1 MNIRKNISG
10 NLRAKISAAGLLC
23 LLLTSCLKQYTPP
36 NINQPTALLSFVQGS
51 PDEQPLDFF
60 LNGDKVNQSPIYY
73 GNYINYVS
81 AYAGSRTANF
91 YNSGTTGILLSGTIT
106 LNPGAAYS
114 LFLANVPSSPEIVLL
129 TDTLTKPVAGNASL
143 RFVDLS
149 PDAPN
154 VDFAIK
160 GGAVLVHNMAHK
172 GFTTFLPVPVNPGYT
187 FEVRKA
193 GTTTILATLMDVPL
207 AAGSVYT
214 AWFDGLAS
222 PTNNS
227 DHLSLNVVTN
237 AFFN

>member
-10 NLRAKISAAGLLC
+10 NLMAKIGAAGLLC
-23 LLLTSCLKQYTPP
+23 LLLASCLKENNPP
-36 NINQPTALLSFVQGS
+36 NITQPTALLSFIQGS

-60 LNGDKVNQSPIYY
+60 LNGNKVNQAPIYY
-73 GNYINYVS
+73 GNYISYIS

-91 YNSGTTGILLSGTIT
+91 YTAGTNAILLSSTIT

-114 LFLANVPSSPEIVLL
+114 LFLSNVSTSPEVLLL
-129 TDTLTKPVAGNASL
+129 TDTLAKPVAGSASL

-160 GGAVLVHNMAHK
+160 GGAVLVHDIAHK

-187 FEVRKA
+187 FEVRKS
-193 GTTTILATLMDVPL
+193 GTTTVLATLTDVPL

-214 AWFDGLAS
+214 AWFDGLAA
-222 PTNNS
+222 PKNNS
-227 DHLSLNVVTN
+227 DQLSLNVVTN

>member
-10 NLRAKISAAGLLC
+10 NLITKIGAAGLLC
-23 LLLTSCLKQYTPP
+23 LLLTSCLKEYNPP

-51 PDEQPLDFF
+51 PDEQPLDFY
-60 LNGDKVNQSPIYY
+60 LNGNKVNQGAIYY

-91 YNSGTTGILLSGTIT
+91 YTSGTTSLLLSSTIT

-114 LFLANVPSSPEIVLL
+114 LFLSNVPASPEVLLL
-129 TDTLTKPVAGNASL
+129 TDTLTKPGAGNASL

-154 VDFAIK
+154 VDFAIQ
-160 GGAVLVHNMAHK
+160 GGPVLVHNIGHK
-172 GFTTFLPVPVNPGYT
+172 GFTTFLSVPVNSGYT
-187 FEVRKA
+187 FEVRKS
-193 GTTTILATLMDVPL
+193 GTTTVLATLPDVPL

-214 AWFDGLAS
+214 AWFDGLAT
-222 PTNNS
+222 PTNNT
-227 DHLSLNVVTN
+227 DKLSLNVVTN

>member
-1 MNIRKNISG
+1 MNIRKNILG
-10 NLRAKISAAGLLC
+10 NLMAKISAAGLLC
-23 LLLTSCLKQYTPP
+23 LLLTSCLKENAPP
-36 NINQPTALLSFVQGS
+36 NIDQPTALLSFIQGS

-60 LNGDKVNQSPIYY
+60 LNGNKVNQSAIYY

-81 AYAGSRTANF
+81 AFAGSRTANF
-91 YNSGTTGILLSGTIT
+91 YTSGTASILLSGTIT

-114 LFLANVPSSPEIVLL
+114 MFLANVPSSPEILLL

-160 GGAVLVHNMAHK
+160 GGAVLVHNMSHK
-172 GFTTFLPVPVNPGYT
+172 GFTTFLSVPVNAGYT
-187 FEVRKA
+187 FEVRKS
-193 GTTTILATLMDVPL
+193 GTTTVLATLTDVPL

-214 AWFDGLAS
+214 AWFDGLAT
-222 PTNNS
+222 PTNNT
-227 DHLSLNVVTN
+227 DKLSLNVVTN

>member
-10 NLRAKISAAGLLC
+10 NLIAKIGAAGLLC
-23 LLLTSCLKQYTPP
+23 LLLTSCLKEINPP
-36 NINQPTALLSFVQGS
+36 NITQPTALLSFIQAS
-51 PDEQPLDFF
+51 PDEQPLDFA
-60 LNGDKVNQSPIYY
+60 LNGNRINQSPIYY
-73 GNYINYVS
+73 GNYISYIS

-91 YNSGTTGILLSGTIT
+91 YTAGTNSILLSATIT

-114 LFLANVPSSPEIVLL
+114 LFLANVPTSPEVLLL
-129 TDTLTKPVAGNASL
+129 TDTLAKPIAGNASV

-160 GGAVLVHNMAHK
+160 GGAVLCHNMTHK
-172 GFTTFLPVPVNPGYT
+172 GYTTFLSVPVNPGYT

-193 GTTTILATLMDVPL
+193 GTTTVLATLPDVPL

-214 AWFDGLAS
+214 AWFDGLAT
-222 PTNNS
+222 PKNNS
-227 DHLSLNVVTN
+227 DQFSLNVVTN